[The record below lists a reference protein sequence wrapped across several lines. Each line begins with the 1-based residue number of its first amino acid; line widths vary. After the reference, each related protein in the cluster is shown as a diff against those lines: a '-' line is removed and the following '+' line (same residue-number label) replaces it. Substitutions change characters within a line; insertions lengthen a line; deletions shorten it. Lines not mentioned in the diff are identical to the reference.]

1 MSATRV
7 GLDMSATPAGLDMS
21 ATPAGLDMGPIPR
34 LDPPPRGV
42 TFRELSVEPATP
54 AALAPYGALVGA
66 DPSRPPR
73 KGSFYGERVE
83 LWTPG
88 SLVNDA
94 DATLSVAR
102 IHPRPAE
109 VIWMERH
116 FKHTQT
122 FIPLGGAPFIMVL
135 GAPTALPQPD
145 PATVRA
151 FRFDGS
157 SGIMLHIGTWH
168 EFPFAAAGTADVV
181 VLLRR
186 ETMSNLEVRE
196 NDEAVGGDLEKR
208 NLQARLGFAFSFT
221 EARAP

>member
-1 MSATRV
+1 MSA
-7 GLDMSATPAGLDMS
+7 LAATAARKLR
-21 ATPAGLDMGPIPR
+21 R
-34 LDPPPRGV
+34 L
-42 TFRELSVEPATP
+42 EVEPATA

-66 DPSRPPR
+66 DASRPGR
-73 KGSFYGERVE
+73 DGGFYGEKVQ
-83 LWTPG
+83 LWSPG
-88 SLVNDA
+88 TLVNDA

-102 IHPRPAE
+102 IHPRAPE

-122 FIPLGGAPFIMVL
+122 FIPLGGAPFIAVL
-135 GAPTALPQPD
+135 GAPTAGPQPD

-168 EFPFAAAGTADVV
+168 EFPFAVRGYADVV

-196 NDEAVGGDLEKR
+196 NDEAIGGDLEKR
-208 NLQARLGFAFSFT
+208 NLEARLGFAFIYT
-221 EARAP
+221 EARPP